1 MIETIIKQTLLICPQ
16 DRSNAFKNMMF
27 SEGASVETALG
38 QGAGIGAARRSGT
51 HSLILSQVLPTEGAG
66 TLFLTQVPFTRHA
79 LFAGVARLGAPVNH
93 AQVFSFFTHIILSV
107 FGSEHWK
114 TCKNLIKT
122 MVSATSY
129 LPQLY
134 CTNNSREHTNVF
146 PSTVQLNIRKVM
158 VA

>member
-1 MIETIIKQTLLICPQ
+1 
-16 DRSNAFKNMMF
+16 MF

-51 HSLILSQVLPTEGAG
+51 HSLILLQVLRTEGAG
-66 TLFLTQVPFTRHA
+66 TLFLTQVPFTRPA
-79 LFAGVARLGAPVNH
+79 MFAGVARLGAPVNH

-158 VA
+158 VAGHAILHGARSWG

>member
-1 MIETIIKQTLLICPQ
+1 MICPQ
-16 DRSNAFKNMMF
+16 DRSNAFKNVMF

-51 HSLILSQVLPTEGAG
+51 HSLILLQVLRTEWAG

-79 LFAGVARLGAPVNH
+79 LFAGIARLGAPVNH
-93 AQVFSFFTHIILSV
+93 AQVFILRAHRV

-114 TCKNLIKT
+114 TCKNVIKT
-122 MVSATSY
+122 MVSAKSC

-158 VA
+158 VAGHTIFYGARSWG